1 MSQDTIRDIDFGVEG
16 MTCGACVARV
26 EKKLKRVEGVQDAS
40 VNLTTERAKVSLDT
54 SANDVSALFDS
65 VASAGYRAHTETL
78 EFKVDGMTCGACVSR
93 VEKKLSKLEGVLEAT
108 VNLTTERVRVAYVPG
123 LVDQPELF
131 ESVEKAGYAAVA
143 LDDEAAANDDAPSEA
158 DRLKKAVTL
167 AAAFTIPLFAIA
179 MLHDV
184 PSIAGAMDRLLPA
197 QAWTVIELLLA
208 LPVQFYAGWRFYT
221 LGWGEMKHLAPGM
234 NSLVMLGSNAAFF
247 YSLVALVIPQVF
259 PSGTA
264 HTYFDAAG
272 MIVTL
277 ILLGR
282 YLEAV
287 AKGRTS
293 QAVQGLMK
301 LQSKTARVKRDG
313 EWTEVD
319 LDQVAKGDIVS
330 VRPGE
335 RVPVDG
341 TVRSG
346 ESYIDE
352 SMISGEPVPVA
363 KQAADEVVGGTVNQN
378 GTLELEATSVGGDTV
393 LSQIIRMVE
402 EAQAEKPAIQ
412 AIADK
417 IAGVFVP
424 IVMAVSAATFAGW
437 LILGPS
443 PALALAFVAA
453 VSVLLIA
460 CPCAM
465 GLATPTAIMVG
476 TGKGASMGVLF
487 RRGTALEQLAGID
500 TVVLD
505 KTGTLTEGAP
515 ALTDLETANGFE
527 SADVLAKVAAVEAT
541 SEHPVAAAIVKAA
554 RREGIELSE
563 ASNFQAHTGHGVEAT
578 VDGQQVRI
586 GAARYMDSLGIDTS
600 SLADRADTLAR
611 TAKTPLFAAIDG
623 QLAALIAVADPARG
637 EARRM
642 VDALHEMDLSVA
654 MLTGDNEATAR
665 AIAEE
670 LGIDTVVAGVMPD
683 GKSDEIKRLQGE
695 NQSVA
700 FVGDGINDAPALTQA
715 DVGIAVGSGTDIAI
729 ESGDVVLMRADLS
742 GVVNAIALSRRTMR
756 TIRMNFGWAYGY
768 NVLLIPLAAGAL
780 FPFTGWLLNPM
791 IAAGAMSIS
800 SIFVLTNSLRL
811 KRFKTALPAEVPSGN
826 VDQNTAVR
834 ESLGETQSDA
844 TKAA

>member
-1 MSQDTIRDIDFGVEG
+1 MTQNTIRNIDFGIDGMMCGACVVRVEKKLNKVEGVENATVNLATERAKVALDTRVNDVSALFDSVASAGYETRTETLDFKVDG

-26 EKKLKRVEGVQDAS
+26 EKKLGKLDGVID
-40 VNLTTERAKVSLDT
+40 
-54 SANDVSALFDS
+54 
-65 VASAGYRAHTETL
+65 
-78 EFKVDGMTCGACVSR
+78 
-93 VEKKLSKLEGVLEAT
+93 AT
-108 VNLTTERVRVAYVPG
+108 VNLSTERARVSYVPG
-123 LVDQPELF
+123 LVDQPRLF
-131 ESVEKAGYAAVA
+131 EAVEKAGYTPVA
-143 LDDEAAANDDAPSEA
+143 SEDENRDADGSPSEI
-158 DRLKKAVTL
+158 DRVKRALVFAS
-167 AAAFTIPLFAIA
+167 AFTVPLFAIA
-179 MLHDV
+179 MLHMAPGIGRVMDV
-184 PSIAGAMDRLLPA
+184 ILPTRG
-197 QAWTVIELLLA
+197 WLIIELILA
-208 LPVQFYAGWRFYT
+208 VPVQFYAGWRFYT
-221 LGWGEMKHLAPGM
+221 LGWGEMKHFAPGM

-247 YSLVALVIPQVF
+247 YSLIALIAPQIF

-293 QAVQGLMK
+293 QAVRGLMK

-313 EWTEVD
+313 EWTELD
-319 LDQVAKGDIVS
+319 LARVAVGDIVS

-341 TVRSG
+341 AVRSG
-346 ESYIDE
+346 ESYVDE

-363 KQAADEVVGGTVNQN
+363 KRADDEVVGGTVNRN
-378 GTLELEATSVGGDTV
+378 GTLELTATSVGGDTV
-393 LSQIIRMVE
+393 LAQIIRMVE

-412 AIADK
+412 AMADK

-424 IVMAVSAATFAGW
+424 IVMVVSAATFAGW
-437 LILGPS
+437 LIFGPS

-476 TGKGASMGVLF
+476 TGKGASMGVLY
-487 RRGTALEQLAGID
+487 RRGTALEQLAGVD

-515 ALTDLETANGFE
+515 ALTDLETTDGFTRAE
-527 SADVLAKVAAVEAT
+527 VLAKVAAVEAS
-541 SEHPVAAAIVKAA
+541 SEHPVATAIVKAA
-554 RREGIELSE
+554 RNEGLKLAETDD
-563 ASNFQAHTGHGVEAT
+563 FQVRIGHGVEAR
-578 VDGQQVRI
+578 VDGQRVQI
-586 GAARYMDSLGIDTS
+586 GAARYMDSLKIDTAALS
-600 SLADRADTLAR
+600 ARADALAR
-611 TAKTPLFAAIDG
+611 AAKTPLFAAIDG
-623 QLAALIAVADPARG
+623 RLAALIAVADPARP
-637 EARRM
+637 EAKRM
-642 VDALHEMDLSVA
+642 IEALHAMDLSVA
-654 MLTGDNEATAR
+654 MLTGDNGATAQ
-665 AIAEE
+665 AIAQE

-695 NQSVA
+695 NRSVA

-742 GVVNAIALSRRTMR
+742 GVVNAIALSRRTLR

-768 NVLLIPLAAGAL
+768 NVLLIPLAAGAA

-791 IAAGAMSIS
+791 IAAGAMSVS

-811 KRFKTALPAEVPSGN
+811 RRFEAALAPAEKAQPAAGPRPRPPEQDSGF
-826 VDQNTAVR
+826 DR
-834 ESLGETQSDA
+834 
-844 TKAA
+844 AA

>member
-1 MSQDTIRDIDFGVEG
+1 MAQDTIREIDFGVDG
-16 MTCGACVARV
+16 MMCGACVARV
-26 EKKLKRVEGVQDAS
+26 EKKLKKVDGVQNAS
-40 VNLTTERAKVSLDT
+40 VNLATERAKVSLDT
-54 SANDVSALFDS
+54 RVNDVSALFDS
-65 VASAGYRAHTETL
+65 VASAGYEARTETL
-78 EFKVDGMTCGACVSR
+78 EFKVDGMTCGSCVAR

-108 VNLTTERVRVAYVPG
+108 VNLTTERARVAYVPG
-123 LVDQPELF
+123 LVDQPQLF
-131 ESVEKAGYAAVA
+131 EAVEKAGYSAVA
-143 LDDEAAANDDAPSEA
+143 LDENAGADDDSPSEA
-158 DRLKKAVTL
+158 DRLKKALIL

-179 MLHDV
+179 MLHSV
-184 PSIAGAMDRLLPA
+184 PSIANAMDRLLPA
-197 QAWTVIELLLA
+197 RVWTVIELVLA
-208 LPVQFYAGWRFYT
+208 LPVQFYAGWRFYR

-293 QAVQGLMK
+293 QAVQGLMQ

-313 EWTEVD
+313 EWTEVE
-319 LDQVAKGDIVS
+319 LDQVAQGDIVS

-363 KQAADEVVGGTVNQN
+363 KQADDEVVGGTVNQS

-393 LSQIIRMVE
+393 LSHIIRMVE

-412 AIADK
+412 AVADK

-424 IVMAVSAATFAGW
+424 IVMAVSAATFVGW
-437 LILGPS
+437 LILGPPS
-443 PALALAFVAA
+443 ALALAFVAA

-487 RRGTALEQLAGID
+487 RRGTALEQLARID

-515 ALTDLETANGFE
+515 ALTDLET
-527 SADVLAKVAAVEAT
+527 
-541 SEHPVAAAIVKAA
+541 
-554 RREGIELSE
+554 
-563 ASNFQAHTGHGVEAT
+563 
-578 VDGQQVRI
+578 
-586 GAARYMDSLGIDTS
+586 
-600 SLADRADTLAR
+600 
-611 TAKTPLFAAIDG
+611 
-623 QLAALIAVADPARG
+623 
-637 EARRM
+637 
-642 VDALHEMDLSVA
+642 
-654 MLTGDNEATAR
+654 
-665 AIAEE
+665 
-670 LGIDTVVAGVMPD
+670 
-683 GKSDEIKRLQGE
+683 
-695 NQSVA
+695 
-700 FVGDGINDAPALTQA
+700 
-715 DVGIAVGSGTDIAI
+715 
-729 ESGDVVLMRADLS
+729 
-742 GVVNAIALSRRTMR
+742 
-756 TIRMNFGWAYGY
+756 
-768 NVLLIPLAAGAL
+768 
-780 FPFTGWLLNPM
+780 
-791 IAAGAMSIS
+791 
-800 SIFVLTNSLRL
+800 TN
-811 KRFKTALPAEVPSGN
+811 
-826 VDQNTAVR
+826 
-834 ESLGETQSDA
+834 
-844 TKAA
+844 

>member
-1 MSQDTIRDIDFGVEG
+1 MSQEPIQDIEFGVDG
-16 MTCGACVARV
+16 MMCGACVARV
-26 EKKLKRVEGVQDAS
+26 EKKLKKVEGVQDAS
-40 VNLTTERAKVSLDT
+40 ANLATERARVSLDT
-54 SANDVSALFDS
+54 RVNDVSALFDS
-65 VASAGYRAHTETL
+65 VASAGYEAHTETL
-78 EFKVDGMTCGACVSR
+78 EFKVDGMTCGACVAR
-93 VEKKLSKLEGVLEAT
+93 VEKKLGKLDGVVEAT
-108 VNLTTERVRVAYVPG
+108 VNLTTERARVSYVPG
-123 LVDQPELF
+123 LVDQAQMF
-131 ESVEKAGYAAVA
+131 ESVEKAGYTPVA
-143 LDDEAAANDDAPSEA
+143 LEDENHDADAPSEA
-158 DRLKKAVTL
+158 DQLKQALIV

-179 MLHDV
+179 MLHSV
-184 PSIAGAMDRLLPA
+184 PSIADAMDRLLPSPI
-197 QAWTVIELLLA
+197 WTVIELILV

-247 YSLVALVIPQVF
+247 YSLIALTVPQIF

-301 LQSKTARVKRDG
+301 LQAQTARVQRDG
-313 EWTEVD
+313 EWTEID
-319 LDQVAKGDIVS
+319 LDQVTEGDIVS

-335 RVPVDG
+335 RVPIDG

-352 SMISGEPVPVA
+352 SMISGEPVPIA
-363 KQAADEVVGGTVNQN
+363 KQTGDNAVGGTVNQN

-393 LSQIIRMVE
+393 LAQIIRMVE
-402 EAQAEKPAIQ
+402 QAQAEKPAIQ
-412 AIADK
+412 AMADQ

-487 RRGTALEQLAGID
+487 RRGTALEQLAGIE

-527 SADVLAKVAAVEAT
+527 RTDVLVNVAAVEAA
-541 SEHPVAAAIVKAA
+541 SEHPVATAIVKAA
-554 RREGIELSE
+554 RDEGVSLPE
-563 ASNFQAHTGHGVEAT
+563 ARQFQAHTGYGVEAS
-578 VDGQQVRI
+578 VDGHLVQI
-586 GAARYMDSLGIDTS
+586 GAARYMESLGIDTS
-600 SLADRADTLAR
+600 ALAGQADALAR
-611 TAKTPLFAAIDG
+611 AAKTPLFAAIDG
-623 QLAALIAVADPARG
+623 KLAALIAVADPARG
-637 EARRM
+637 EARSM
-642 VDALHEMDLSVA
+642 VEALHGMNLSVA
-654 MLTGDNEATAR
+654 MLTGDNKATAQ

-670 LGIDTVVAGVMPD
+670 LGIDAVVAGVMPD

-700 FVGDGINDAPALTQA
+700 FVGDGINDAPALAQA

-742 GVVNAIALSRRTMR
+742 GVVNAIALSQHTMR

-768 NVLLIPLAAGAL
+768 NVLLIPMAAGAL

-791 IAAGAMSIS
+791 IAAGAMSLS

-811 KRFKTALPAEVPSGN
+811 KRFEAALPPKPEARPK
-826 VDQNTAVR
+826 
-834 ESLGETQSDA
+834 A
-844 TKAA
+844 TKAEPPNAALHYNEAA

>member
-1 MSQDTIRDIDFGVEG
+1 MTQDTIREIDFGVDG
-16 MTCGACVARV
+16 MMCGACVARV
-26 EKKLKRVEGVQDAS
+26 EKKLNKVEGVDNAS
-40 VNLTTERAKVSLDT
+40 VNLATERAKVSLDT
-54 SANDVSALFDS
+54 SINDVSALFDS
-65 VASAGYRAHTETL
+65 VASAGYEARTETL
-78 EFKVDGMTCGACVSR
+78 EFKVDGMTCGSCVAR
-93 VEKKLSKLEGVLEAT
+93 VEKKLGKLEGVVEAS
-108 VNLTTERVRVAYVPG
+108 VNLTTERARVAYVPG
-123 LVDQPELF
+123 LVDQAQLF
-131 ESVEKAGYAAVA
+131 ESVEKAGYTAVA
-143 LDDEAAANDDAPSEA
+143 LEDENADADDESPSEA
-158 DRLKKAVTL
+158 YRLKKALML

-179 MLHDV
+179 MLHSV
-184 PSIAGAMDRLLPA
+184 PSIASAMDRLLPA
-197 QAWTVIELLLA
+197 RAWTVIELVLA
-208 LPVQFYAGWRFYT
+208 VPVQFYAGWRFYT

-247 YSLVALVIPQVF
+247 YSLIALIVPQIF

-319 LDQVAKGDIVS
+319 LNQVAKGDIVS

-335 RVPVDG
+335 RIPVDG
-341 TVRSG
+341 MVRSG

-363 KQAADEVVGGTVNQN
+363 KQADDEVVGGTVNQN

-393 LSQIIRMVE
+393 LAQIIRMVE

-412 AIADK
+412 AMADK

-437 LILGPS
+437 LIFGPS

-487 RRGTALEQLAGID
+487 RRGTALEQLAAVD

-515 ALTDLETANGFE
+515 ALTDLEPTNGFDRAE
-527 SADVLAKVAAVEAT
+527 VLAKVAAVEAT
-541 SEHPVAAAIVKAA
+541 SEHPVATAIVKAA
-554 RREGIELSE
+554 RSEDIALSE
-563 ASNFQAHTGHGVEAT
+563 ASQFQAHTGYGVEAT
-578 VDGQQVRI
+578 VDGHQVRI
-586 GAARYMDSLGIDTS
+586 GAARYMDCLNIDTS
-600 SLADRADTLAR
+600 ALSGQADALAR
-611 TAKTPLFAAIDG
+611 AAKTPLFAAIDG
-623 QLAALIAVADPARG
+623 RLAALIAVADPARA
-637 EARRM
+637 EAKRM
-642 VDALHEMDLSVA
+642 VEALHAMDLSVA
-654 MLTGDNEATAR
+654 MLTGDNEATAH

-683 GKSDEIKRLQGE
+683 GKSDQIKRLQGK

-811 KRFKTALPAEVPSGN
+811 KRFKAALEPSQKSKP
-826 VDQNTAVR
+826 DDSEIETAVDEAR
-834 ESLGETQSDA
+834 YNE
-844 TKAA
+844 AA

>member
-1 MSQDTIRDIDFGVEG
+1 MSQEPIQDIEFGVDG
-16 MTCGACVARV
+16 MMCGACVARV
-26 EKKLKRVEGVQDAS
+26 EKKLKKVEGVQDAS
-40 VNLTTERAKVSLDT
+40 ANLATERARVSLDT
-54 SANDVSALFDS
+54 RVNDVSALFDS
-65 VASAGYRAHTETL
+65 VASAGYEAHTETL
-78 EFKVDGMTCGACVSR
+78 EFKVDGMTCGACVAR
-93 VEKKLSKLEGVLEAT
+93 VEKKLGKLDGVVEAT
-108 VNLTTERVRVAYVPG
+108 VNLTTERARVSYVPG
-123 LVDQPELF
+123 LVDQAQMF
-131 ESVEKAGYAAVA
+131 ESVEKAGYTPVA
-143 LDDEAAANDDAPSEA
+143 LEDENHDADAPSEA
-158 DRLKKAVTL
+158 DQLKQALIV

-179 MLHDV
+179 MLHSV
-184 PSIAGAMDRLLPA
+184 PSIADAMDRLLPSPI
-197 QAWTVIELLLA
+197 WTVIELILV

-247 YSLVALVIPQVF
+247 YSLIALTVPQIF

-301 LQSKTARVKRDG
+301 LQAQTARVQRDG
-313 EWTEVD
+313 EWTEID
-319 LDQVAKGDIVS
+319 LDQVTEGDIVS

-335 RVPVDG
+335 RVPIDG

-352 SMISGEPVPVA
+352 SMISGEPVPIA
-363 KQAADEVVGGTVNQN
+363 KQTGDNAVGGTVNQN

-393 LSQIIRMVE
+393 LAQIIRMVE
-402 EAQAEKPAIQ
+402 QAQAEKPAIQ
-412 AIADK
+412 AMADQ

-487 RRGTALEQLAGID
+487 RRGTALEQLAGIE

-527 SADVLAKVAAVEAT
+527 RTDVLVNVAAVEAA
-541 SEHPVAAAIVKAA
+541 SEHPVATAIVKAA
-554 RREGIELSE
+554 RDEGVSLPE
-563 ASNFQAHTGHGVEAT
+563 ARQFQAHTGYGVEAS
-578 VDGQQVRI
+578 VDGHLVQI
-586 GAARYMDSLGIDTS
+586 GAARYMESLGIDTS
-600 SLADRADTLAR
+600 ALAGQADALAR
-611 TAKTPLFAAIDG
+611 AAKTPLFAAIDG
-623 QLAALIAVADPARG
+623 KLAALIAVADPARG
-637 EARRM
+637 EARSM
-642 VDALHEMDLSVA
+642 VEALHGMNLSVA
-654 MLTGDNEATAR
+654 MLTGDNKATAQ

-670 LGIDTVVAGVMPD
+670 LGIDAVVAGVMPD

-695 NQSVA
+695 NRSVA
-700 FVGDGINDAPALTQA
+700 FVGDGINDAPALAQA

-742 GVVNAIALSRRTMR
+742 GVVNAIALSQHTMR

-768 NVLLIPLAAGAL
+768 NVLLIPMAAGAL

-791 IAAGAMSIS
+791 IAAGAMSLS

-811 KRFKTALPAEVPSGN
+811 KRFEAALPPKPEARPK
-826 VDQNTAVR
+826 
-834 ESLGETQSDA
+834 A
-844 TKAA
+844 TKAEPPNAALHYNEAA

>member
-1 MSQDTIRDIDFGVEG
+1 MSQDTIRDIDFGVDG
-16 MTCGACVARV
+16 MMCGACVARV
-26 EKKLKRVEGVQDAS
+26 EKKLNKVEGVEDAS
-40 VNLTTERAKVSLDT
+40 VNLATERAKVSLDT
-54 SANDVSALFDS
+54 SVNDVSALFDS
-65 VASAGYRAHTETL
+65 VASAGYEARTETL
-78 EFKVDGMTCGACVSR
+78 EFKVDGMTCGACVAR
-93 VEKKLSKLEGVLEAT
+93 VEKKLGKLEGVTEAT
-108 VNLTTERVRVAYVPG
+108 VNLTTERARVAYVPG
-123 LVDQPELF
+123 LVDQARLF
-131 ESVEKAGYAAVA
+131 ESVEKAGYTPVA
-143 LDDEAAANDDAPSEA
+143 LEDANRDTDDSPSEA
-158 DRLKKAVTL
+158 DRLKKALIL

-179 MLHDV
+179 MLHSV
-184 PSIAGAMDRLLPA
+184 PSIAGAMDRLLPSR
-197 QAWTVIELLLA
+197 AWTVIELVLA

-247 YSLVALVIPQVF
+247 YSLTALAIPQVF

-293 QAVQGLMK
+293 QAIQGLMQ

-313 EWTEVD
+313 EWTEVE

-363 KQAADEVVGGTVNQN
+363 KQADDDVVGGTVNQN

-412 AIADK
+412 AMADK

-424 IVMAVSAATFAGW
+424 IVMAVSAATFVGW

-443 PALALAFVAA
+443 PALALAFVAS

-487 RRGTALEQLAGID
+487 RRGTALEQLAHID

-515 ALTDLETANGFE
+515 ALTELETANGFE
-527 SADVLAKVAAVEAT
+527 RADVLAKVAAVEAT
-541 SEHPVAAAIVKAA
+541 SEHPVATAIVKAA
-554 RREGIELSE
+554 RSEEIALSE
-563 ASNFQAHTGHGVEAT
+563 ASEFQAHTGYGVEAT
-578 VDGQQVRI
+578 VDGHQVQI
-586 GAARYMDSLGIDTS
+586 GAARYMASLGIDTS
-600 SLADRADTLAR
+600 SLADRSESLAR
-611 TAKTPLFAAIDG
+611 AAKTPLFAAIDG

-637 EARRM
+637 EAKRM
-642 VDALHEMDLSVA
+642 VEALHEMDLSVA

-811 KRFKTALPAEVPSGN
+811 KRFKAALAPSRDSRPNAPQAESAPN
-826 VDQNTAVR
+826 EAPYN
-834 ESLGETQSDA
+834 E
-844 TKAA
+844 AA

>member
-1 MSQDTIRDIDFGVEG
+1 MSQDSIRVIDFGIDG
-16 MTCGACVARV
+16 MMCGACVARV
-26 EKKLKRVEGVQDAS
+26 EKKLNKVEGVEDAS
-40 VNLTTERAKVSLDT
+40 VNLATERAKVSLDT
-54 SANDVSALFDS
+54 RVNDVSALFDS
-65 VASAGYRAHTETL
+65 VASAGYEAHTETL

-108 VNLTTERVRVAYVPG
+108 VNLTTERAHVAYVPG
-123 LVDQPELF
+123 LVDPARLF
-131 ESVEKAGYAAVA
+131 ETVEKAGYTAVA
-143 LDDEAAANDDAPSEA
+143 LDDEAAADDDSPSEA
-158 DRLKKAVTL
+158 DRLKKALSL
-167 AAAFTIPLFAIA
+167 AAAFTIPLFVIA
-179 MLHDV
+179 MLHSV
-184 PSIAGAMDRLLPA
+184 PAVAGAMDRLLPPRI
-197 QAWTVIELLLA
+197 WTVIELVLV

-221 LGWGEMKHLAPGM
+221 LGWREMKHLAPGM

-293 QAVQGLMK
+293 QAVQGLMQ

-313 EWTEVD
+313 EWTEID

-335 RVPVDG
+335 RIPVDG

-363 KQAADEVVGGTVNQN
+363 KQADAEVVGGTVNQN

-393 LSQIIRMVE
+393 LAQIIRMVE

-412 AIADK
+412 AMADK

-424 IVMAVSAATFAGW
+424 IVMAVSAATFVGW

-487 RRGTALEQLAGID
+487 RRGTALEQLASID

-515 ALTDLETANGFE
+515 ALTELETTNGFE
-527 SADVLAKVAAVEAT
+527 RADVLAKVAAVEAT
-541 SEHPVAAAIVKAA
+541 SEHPVATAIVKAA
-554 RREGIELSE
+554 RDGGISLPE
-563 ASNFQAHTGHGVEAT
+563 ARQFQAHTGYGVEAS
-578 VDGQQVRI
+578 VDGHLVQI

-600 SLADRADTLAR
+600 SLAEQADELAR
-611 TAKTPLFAAIDG
+611 AAKTPLFAAIDG
-623 QLAALIAVADPARG
+623 QLAALIAVADPARA
-637 EARRM
+637 EARSM
-642 VDALHEMDLSVA
+642 VEALHAMDLSVA

-665 AIAEE
+665 AIADE
-670 LGIDTVVAGVMPD
+670 LGIDNVLAGVMPD

-791 IAAGAMSIS
+791 IAAGAMSVS

-811 KRFKTALPAEVPSGN
+811 KRFEAALKPSPEARPEAAKTETP
-826 VDQNTAVR
+826 VD
-834 ESLGETQSDA
+834 
-844 TKAA
+844 AAQYNQAA

>member
-1 MSQDTIRDIDFGVEG
+1 MAAKSHQDIRFAIDGMMCGACVARVEKKLQKVEGVESASVNLATERARVSMDPSVNDASALFDAVEKAGYRAEAEMLEFKVGG

-26 EKKLKRVEGVQDAS
+26 EKKLNKLEGVIRAS
-40 VNLTTERAKVSLDT
+40 VNLTTERATVEYLDGVVDP
-54 SANDVSALFDS
+54 AALF
-65 VASAGYRAHTETL
+65 
-78 EFKVDGMTCGACVSR
+78 ACV
-93 VEKKLSKLEGVLEAT
+93 EKTGYEPIALEH
-108 VNLTTERVRVAYVPG
+108 
-123 LVDQPELF
+123 VDDD
-131 ESVEKAGYAAVA
+131 
-143 LDDEAAANDDAPSEA
+143 DDEPSESH
-158 DRLKKAVTL
+158 RLWQSLIL
-167 AAAFTIPLFAIA
+167 AAAFTIPLFVIA
-179 MLHDV
+179 MLHNV
-184 PSIAGAMDRLLPA
+184 PGVAGAMDRLLPA
-197 QAWTVIELLLA
+197 RAWTVIELLLV

-221 LGWGEMKHLAPGM
+221 LGWAEMKHIAPGM
-234 NSLVMLGSNAAFF
+234 NSLVMLGSNAAFL
-247 YSLVALVIPQVF
+247 YSLIALIAPQIF

-293 QAVQGLMK
+293 QAVKGLVQ
-301 LQSKTARVKRDG
+301 LQSRTARVKRDG
-313 EWTEVD
+313 EWAELELT
-319 LDQVAKGDIVS
+319 QVAVGDIVS

-341 TVRSG
+341 TVISG
-346 ESYIDE
+346 DSYIDE

-363 KQAADEVVGGTVNQN
+363 KQAEDEVVGGTVNGN
-378 GTLELEATSVGGDTV
+378 GTLEIEATGVGADTV

-412 AIADK
+412 AMADK

-437 LILGPS
+437 MILGPS

-476 TGKGASMGVLF
+476 TGKGAALGVLF

-515 ALTDLETANGFE
+515 ALTDLETTNGFE
-527 SADVLAKVAAVEAT
+527 PAEVLRLVAAVEAT
-541 SEHPVAAAIVKAA
+541 SEHPVATAIVKAA
-554 RREGIELSE
+554 REENITWPE
-563 ASNFQAHTGHGVEAT
+563 ASDFQAHTGYGVEAQ
-578 VDGQQVRI
+578 VDGRLVQV
-586 GAARYMDSLGIDTS
+586 GAARYMESLGVDSASLS
-600 SLADRADTLAR
+600 SQADALAR
-611 TAKTPLFAAIDG
+611 SARSPLFAAIDG
-623 QLAALIAVADPARG
+623 QLAALIAVADPARRD
-637 EARRM
+637 AAAM
-642 VDALHEMDLSVA
+642 VKTLHAMDLSVA
-654 MLTGDNEATAR
+654 MLTGDNEMTAQ
-665 AIAEE
+665 AIAQE
-670 LGIDTVVAGVMPD
+670 LGIDTVVAGVLPD
-683 GKSDEIKRLQGE
+683 GKSDEIKRLQSQGL
-695 NQSVA
+695 SVA

-715 DVGIAVGSGTDIAI
+715 DIGIAVGTGTDIAI

-756 TIRMNFGWAYGY
+756 TIRINFGWAYGY

-791 IAAGAMSIS
+791 IAAGAMSVS

-811 KRFKTALPAEVPSGN
+811 KRFRAVQVSTETESRPSEHEEN
-826 VDQNTAVR
+826 
-834 ESLGETQSDA
+834 GEASA
-844 TKAA
+844 SYKEAA